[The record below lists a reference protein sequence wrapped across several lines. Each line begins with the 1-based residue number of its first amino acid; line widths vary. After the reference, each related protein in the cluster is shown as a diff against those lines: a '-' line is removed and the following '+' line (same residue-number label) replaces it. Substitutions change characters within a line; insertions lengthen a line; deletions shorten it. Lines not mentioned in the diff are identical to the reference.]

1 MADYDPSQFENMTIT
16 NTGNDNAQFVA
27 ASLQEA
33 VKYVFEISAIN
44 QVGEGPAVTCSQLT
58 NEDGLFGV
66 ECTLHCVSTPL
77 FHMCCTPHSTR

>member
-1 MADYDPSQFENMTIT
+1 MADYDPSQFENMTTT

-44 QVGEGPAVTCSQLT
+44 QVGEGPAVMCSQLT
-58 NEDGLFGV
+58 NEDGLFSV
-66 ECTLHCVSTPL
+66 ECTLRCVYT
-77 FHMCCTPHSTR
+77 FT